1 MKLNQNSLFQIWT
14 GKYYSFMIV
23 RHPFERVLSAYRD
36 RILRKDSSQA
46 IRHISR
52 IFRALKVFIHKYQL
66 KTYYLRHKAPNEF
79 NNMFNLIFQSP
90 QDSRAKFDTSRLFD
104 RETEE
109 LTAIPSFEEF
119 LRYITSASSNDAN
132 QDPHWQTYK

>member
-46 IRHISR
+46 IRHIPR
-52 IFRALKVFIHKYQL
+52 IFRTLKVFINKYQS
-66 KTYYLRHKAPNEF
+66 KTYYLRQNKF
-79 NNMFNLIFQSP
+79 GSTFNLTFQSP

-119 LRYITSASSNDAN
+119 LRYITSDSSNDAN